1 MGGCIHLVRFVG
13 VTLAQSLHQELERQ
27 SGRLGGRQGRRK
39 EILSILRQCLLN
51 TLKTPQLC
59 ALCLQ
64 IDSLSSP
71 HIDLSANKPSF
82 TLHNP
87 KEGEKDRIV
96 EDDGEH
102 SKSIPGA
109 LSSTV
114 IVWLRFS
121 MLPFI
126 LGHLISP

>member
-1 MGGCIHLVRFVG
+1 MMMKMKMMKMEKMKK
-13 VTLAQSLHQELERQ
+13 T
-27 SGRLGGRQGRRK
+27 QGKRK
-39 EILSILRQCLLN
+39 
-51 TLKTPQLC
+51 
-59 ALCLQ
+59 
-64 IDSLSSP
+64 
-71 HIDLSANKPSF
+71 
-82 TLHNP
+82 
-87 KEGEKDRIV
+87 GEKDRIV